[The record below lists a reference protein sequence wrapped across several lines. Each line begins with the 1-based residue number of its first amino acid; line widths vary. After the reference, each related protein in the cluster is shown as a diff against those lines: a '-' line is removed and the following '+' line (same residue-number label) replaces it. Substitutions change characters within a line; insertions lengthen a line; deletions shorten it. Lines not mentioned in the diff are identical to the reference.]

1 MTFSDA
7 RVAAYVNANFV
18 SAWYN
23 RGPGF
28 FNKDLSTERWI
39 SASSMEAYPTKNIC
53 TFFLDPG
60 GRVFYY
66 AAGHY
71 SPDLFLRILQTA
83 VELRQRLFD
92 SKMAVEE
99 DGYRN
104 VRSYHEY
111 LANDMEFSA
120 REMGEPGMAENEA
133 YLKAVAEAK
142 KETDRKGMARK
153 VKEAETAYYTAVSRN
168 SRARLQALS
177 RYGTYAYRGVTHVHG
192 ANCFHALQEGF
203 RYLGSLHRK
212 WAETDELPDLEKVRY
227 SYLFGNPFTEE
238 SPTSRPIEDPSG
250 RSRVGPQ
257 GGDLGAP

>member
-1 MTFSDA
+1 MTFSDP
-7 RVAAYVNANFV
+7 RVAAFVNANFV

-71 SPDLFLRILQTA
+71 SPDLFLRILENA
-83 VELRQRLFD
+83 VELRKRLFD
-92 SKMAVEE
+92 SKMAIEE

-104 VRSYHEY
+104 VKSYHEY
-111 LANDMEFSA
+111 LAGDMEVSA
-120 REMGEPGMAENEA
+120 REMGEPGATENEA
-133 YLKAVAEAK
+133 YQRVVAEAK
-142 KETDRKGMARK
+142 AETDKKVMARRL
-153 VKEAETAYYTAVSRN
+153 KEAETAYYAAVSRN
-168 SRARLQALS
+168 ARARIQALG
-177 RYGTYAYRGVTHVHG
+177 RYGTYAYRGAAHQHG
-192 ANCFHALQEGF
+192 ANCFHALREGF
-203 RYLGSLHRK
+203 TYLGKLHRK
-212 WAETDELPDLEKVRY
+212 WAETAELPDLESVRY

-238 SPTSRPIEDPSG
+238 SATSEPIRNTSGQSPLGRPCRDG
-250 RSRVGPQ
+250 
-257 GGDLGAP
+257 GAP